1 MSTSTESPTT
11 TEPELGSDGKV
22 FDPERSAHTIRNLRA
37 IEGDLTKENRWLR
50 DSLKAVVGG
59 RPLTPEQQAGIEYVT
74 PTQAVIS
81 SVYEE
86 TLRSVGKLLGLTD
99 EAITAPG
106 GSDALLAAAR
116 SAALAGPLGD
126 AITRA
131 NADPGLTRKV
141 VDVASIDVG
150 VDAGTL
156 EAALDEAVADAVKA
170 YPAIKRP
177 TYPDRSGASFPA
189 GSSQSE
195 ILTRDVIAQMT
206 PEAVNQARKAGMIPG
221 FAADAS

>member
-1 MSTSTESPTT
+1 VRGYLRRRLERRLDAHLIG
-11 TEPELGSDGKV
+11 EAERLVELALWDAYDLDAERHPDDAGDDG
-22 FDPERSAHTIRNLRA
+22 
-37 IEGDLTKENRWLR
+37 
-50 DSLKAVVGG
+50 
-59 RPLTPEQQAGIEYVT
+59 EQQAGIEYVT

>member
-1 MSTSTESPTT
+1 
-11 TEPELGSDGKV
+11 L
-22 FDPERSAHTIRNLRA
+22 RNQPALFGTVA
-37 IEGDLTKENRWLR
+37 
-50 DSLKAVVGG
+50 S
-59 RPLTPEQQAGIEYVT
+59 T
-74 PTQAVIS
+74 PTAWR
-81 SVYEE
+81 
-86 TLRSVGKLLGLTD
+86 TL
-99 EAITAPG
+99 EA
-106 GSDALLAAAR
+106 
-116 SAALAGPLGD
+116 
-126 AITRA
+126 
-131 NADPGLTRKV
+131 
-141 VDVASIDVG
+141 

>member
-1 MSTSTESPTT
+1 MSGPW
-11 TEPELGSDGKV
+11 V
-22 FDPERSAHTIRNLRA
+22 
-37 IEGDLTKENRWLR
+37 
-50 DSLKAVVGG
+50 
-59 RPLTPEQQAGIEYVT
+59 
-74 PTQAVIS
+74 
-81 SVYEE
+81 
-86 TLRSVGKLLGLTD
+86 RSVGVNTPQNCKFDGLLLVFFGLLFRRRQAL
-99 EAITAPG
+99 EALQQFLFGHAFDG
-106 GSDALLAAAR
+106 D
-116 SAALAGPLGD
+116 LG
-126 AITRA
+126 
-131 NADPGLTRKV
+131 V
-141 VDVASIDVG
+141 VG